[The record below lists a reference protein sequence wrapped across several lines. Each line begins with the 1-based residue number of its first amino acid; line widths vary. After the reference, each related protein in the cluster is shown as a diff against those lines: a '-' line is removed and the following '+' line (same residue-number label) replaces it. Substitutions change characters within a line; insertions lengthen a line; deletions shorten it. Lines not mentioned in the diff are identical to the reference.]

1 MENHTM
7 DAAYPMAAAM
17 SISSAEVAKRFAS
30 LS

>member
-7 DAAYPMAAAM
+7 DAAYPMATAM
-17 SISSAEVAKRFAS
+17 GISPAEVAKRFAS